1 MCINTQPYSLPS
13 ALSCQYHKNTCASVV
28 ANISLSVE
36 IQVPAQPSNF
46 EAETELDTRI
56 QLTWLWPVQDP
67 IIKYELLYWEADSE
81 NKVSRQCLFL
91 PDSFRITST
100 PDIERVQLLLWAMD
114 TNERQPKLT
123 FHKMTAGKS
132 LQSVDRIR
140 LCKNRM
146 YLSVLSA

>member
-1 MCINTQPYSLPS
+1 MHRLSL
-13 ALSCQYHKNTCASVV
+13 T
-28 ANISLSVE
+28 SLCLFQ

-46 EAETELDTRI
+46 EAEAELDTRI

-91 PDSFRITST
+91 PDSFRITSR
-100 PDIERVQLLLWAMD
+100 PDIEHVQLLLWAMD
-114 TNERQPKLT
+114 TNERFK
-123 FHKMTAGKS
+123 FHKMTAGRS

-140 LCKNRM
+140 LCKNRT